1 MRVLLLTENPVLAL
15 GLEAALLKAGH
26 NSLLL
31 SSTLAQLHAQLAAAA
46 DAGDPAN
53 VLVLD
58 HSHVGMAVLR

>member
-15 GLEAALLKAGH
+15 VLEAALLKAGH

-46 DAGDPAN
+46 EAGTRQTCWYLTTPTSAW
-53 VLVLD
+53 
-58 HSHVGMAVLR
+58 RC